1 MIAAIF
7 LLVWLRHWLSVVRP
21 LRLLVFLALCCLL
34 LLIGDRSFTQLK
46 TEAAQSQLVLV
57 SSREPTTF
65 NYPLTDSPYGVL
77 RFMYQG
83 LVRENGITA
92 EIEPALAESW
102 EISSDQRRIIFTL
115 REGLKWSDGVPLTVE
130 DVFFTFRD
138 IYLNDKIPTVF
149 RDFLRIGSAKALPS
163 VQKLDERR
171 IEFTMPEPFAPFVRY
186 TAKLAIMPAHA
197 LRELVVSS
205 DANGNSLFISSWGT
219 NTPPQNIIGNGAYRM
234 VSYTPGERVV
244 LRRNAY
250 YWRFDADGNPLPY
263 IDRLIWQIMPSND
276 NQLIQFRSQGLDT
289 IELTPEAFS
298 LLKREEKRGKYT
310 VYNGGPVF
318 SSQFVAF
325 NLNQA
330 RNAKGKPVVDPIKSR
345 WFNTLAFRQAV
356 AYAIDRETMK
366 NNVYR
371 GLAELQYSPLGV
383 QSPYYLSP
391 TAGLKVYNYDPQKAK
406 QLLLEAG
413 FQYNAQNE
421 LLDWDGNRVRFTFL
435 VKSDDQSRIESA
447 VQIQRDLNKIGIRAD
462 LQVLNFS
469 VVLQKLLRSRDWE
482 CYLGSF
488 GTPGADVE
496 PNLISAFWSSVSSF
510 HQFNQGPQ
518 PGEPPLEGWEV
529 SDWEREIDSLFV
541 AGVKEQ
547 DESKRKAIYGRFQQ
561 IVAQQLPVFFLV
573 NPLSLQAVRDRVQN
587 LKVSAQEGA
596 FWNIDELRV
605 TDQ

>member
-7 LLVWLRHWLSVVRP
+7 LLVWLSIVRSLP
-21 LRLLVFLALCCLL
+21 LLISLALCCLL
-34 LLIGDRSFTQLK
+34 FLISNCSLIQLK
-46 TEAAQSQLVLV
+46 TEADQVSQLVLV
-57 SSREPTTF
+57 TSKEPTTF

-102 EISSDQRRIIFTL
+102 EISEDKQRIIFTL
-115 REGLKWSDGVPLTVE
+115 REGLKWSDGEPLTVE

-205 DANGNSLFISSWGT
+205 DARGNSLFVSSWGT
-219 NTPPQNIIGNGAYRM
+219 NTPPQNIIGNGAYRI
-234 VSYTPGERVV
+234 VSYTPDQRVV
-244 LRRNAY
+244 LRRNPY
-250 YWRFDADGNPLPY
+250 YWRFDTNGNRKPY
-263 IDRLIWQIMPSND
+263 IDRLIWQIIPSGD

-289 IELTPEAFS
+289 IEVTPEAFS
-298 LLKREEKRGKYT
+298 LLKQEEKRGKYT
-310 VYNGGPVF
+310 IYNDEPNF

-356 AYAIDRETMK
+356 AYAIDRETMT
-366 NNVYR
+366 NNIYR
-371 GLAELQYSPLGV
+371 GLAEVQHSPLRV

-391 TAGLKVYNYDPQKAK
+391 EAGLKVYNYDPQKAK

-435 VKSDDQSRIESA
+435 VKSEEQSRIESA
-447 VQIQRDLNKIGIRAD
+447 VQIQQDLNKIGIRGD
-462 LQVLNFS
+462 LQILNFS
-469 VVLQKLLRSRDWE
+469 VVLQKLLQSRDWE

-496 PNLISAFWSSVSSF
+496 PHLLSAFWSSVGSF

-518 PGEPPLEGWEV
+518 PGEPPLESWEV
-529 SDWEREIDSLFV
+529 SEWEREIDSLFA
-541 AGVKEQ
+541 AGVKEL
-547 DESKRKAIYGRFQQ
+547 DERKRKAIYGRFQQ

-587 LKVSAQEGA
+587 LKFSAQEGA

-605 TDQ
+605 TD